1 MPKAL
6 SHFRR
11 PIGYQLNNVGDY
23 ALRERERLARYA
35 MECIAS
41 FSTVESWMLNLY
53 LDLVGGNKSD
63 AAALFMKME
72 SRATRAA
79 ALVPFIS
86 RLDKKYQTLYRAI
99 EQLMKIRAK
108 PRDKLA
114 HWVWGISHELPEA
127 LLLANPKAL
136 ATLDPLSPSF
146 QEEMAKE
153 IWVYEAKDFER
164 IIKDNN
170 ELAGFGLKFRFI
182 VQGHP
187 ANREDQLYQRL
198 CSQPALA
205 EILDRKGKEDRSRE
219 TK

>member
-6 SHFRR
+6 SHLHR
-11 PIGYQLNNVGDY
+11 PIGYQLNNVGDFP
-23 ALRERERLARYA
+23 LRERERLARYA

-72 SRATRAA
+72 SRGTRSA
-79 ALVPFIS
+79 ALAPFIS
-86 RLDKKYQTLYRAI
+86 RLDKKYQSLYRAI

-114 HWVWGISHELPEA
+114 HWVWGISHDLPEA

-136 ATLDPLSPSF
+136 ATLDHLSPTYSDD
-146 QEEMAKE
+146 MKKE
-153 IWVYEAKDFER
+153 IWIYEAKDFEK
-164 IIKDNN
+164 IIQENN
-170 ELAGFGLKFRFI
+170 ELAGFGMEFRFI
-182 VQGHP
+182 VRGHP
-187 ANREDQLYQRL
+187 ANRGDQLYQSL
-198 CSQPALA
+198 CAQPALA
-205 EILDRKGKEDRSRE
+205 EILNRQSKRDQSHQRS
-219 TK
+219 